1 MVQSENEETAFVKN
15 AVEAGAMNVHNV
27 LHNGTGMLNKDKLST
42 DTNKGKERERQ
53 HRTRWRQ
60 TP

>member
-27 LHNGTGMLNKDKLST
+27 LHNGTGMLNKGKRST
-42 DTNKGKERERQ
+42 DARNLQIERQ
-53 HRTRWRQ
+53 
-60 TP
+60 PL